1 MNEERAIEFLEN
13 SFLRKYLFDP
23 NVTDISYNGE
33 NLFYQD
39 NQIGRIKIDVDIDVN
54 DVMNFLR
61 QIANLGEKKFS
72 IQDPVLDL
80 TIGKYRLNAV
90 HPFIGRKKHKKVP
103 TFSVRISSDVLRIEN
118 DKNFLPNKAQKLIEE
133 LLNKKISIV
142 IGGAT
147 GSGKTELQKY
157 LLSLMQD
164 STRVIVIDNVLELD
178 SVAIKNDIDLTTW
191 QYDDRKKDMSINFL
205 VRNAL
210 RSNPDWLIV
219 AESRGA
225 EMLDVLNSSMTG
237 HPIITTI
244 HAQNIN
250 SMLTRIASM
259 VMMADKRPSLKDVKF
274 DVFTHLQT
282 FVFTKKKEVFGT
294 VCRYVSHIML
304 LGPQNKSSIVYQSD
318 GINSTYSEID
328 EDISK
333 NLGLDEKFIK
343 EWKQ

>member
-23 NVTDISYNGE
+23 NVTDISFNGE
-33 NLFYQD
+33 QLFYQD
-39 NQIGRIKIDVDIDVN
+39 NQIGRVKIDFDIEVN
-54 DVMNFLR
+54 EIMNFLR

-72 IQDPVLDL
+72 IQDPLLDL

-103 TFSVRISSDVLRIEN
+103 TFSIRISSDVLRLEN
-118 DKNFLPNKAQKLIEE
+118 DKNFLPEKAQKLIEQ
-133 LLNKKISIV
+133 LLDKKVSIV

-178 SVAIKNDIDLTTW
+178 SVAIKNNIDLTTW
-191 QYDDRKKDMSINFL
+191 QYDDRTKDSSINFL

-210 RSNPDWLIV
+210 RSNPDWLVV

-225 EMLDVLNSSMTG
+225 EMLEVLNSSMTG

-244 HAQNIN
+244 HANNIC

-259 VMMADKRPSLKDVKF
+259 VMMADKRPALKDVKF
-274 DVFTHLQT
+274 DVFTHLKA
-282 FVFTKKKEVFGT
+282 FIFTVKKEEFGAI
-294 VCRYVSHIML
+294 CRYISDIML
-304 LGPQNKSSIVYQSD
+304 LGPHNKSAIVYHND
-318 GINSTYSEID
+318 GTNSVYFEISEEIAN
-328 EDISK
+328 E
-333 NLGLDEKFIK
+333 LGLDEHFIK
-343 EWKQ
+343 EW